1 VDSATPH
8 AATYGLREA
17 AELLGLSPARIR
29 GWVRAGLIEPRRGA
43 RGELRLDFR
52 DLAFLR
58 RVRDLPRGRV
68 SPRRVR
74 RALARLRELL
84 PPERDLCE
92 VRIDA
97 AAGQL
102 VVSERG
108 CLWSPESGQVVF
120 DFQAAAPRRVVALPG
135 RGAGAHEAGAD
146 AGLDAEGWYRLGCE
160 LEETEPE
167 RAHDAYERAL
177 ALDPGLLDAR
187 VNLGCLH
194 HEAGRLAEAES
205 CYRAVLAARPDDA
218 TARFDL
224 AVALEDAGRE
234 TEAREAYEA
243 CLAVDPDCAE
253 AHYNLAR
260 LCERGGDRPGV
271 LRHLLAY
278 RRLLG

>member
-1 VDSATPH
+1 MTPVDPASPH

-17 AELLGLSPARIR
+17 AQLLGLSPARIR
-29 GWVRAGLIEPRRGA
+29 ALVRAGLVEPRRGA

-58 RVRDLPRGRV
+58 RVRDLPGDRV

-84 PPERDLCE
+84 PADRDLSE
-92 VRIDA
+92 LGLDT

-108 CLWSPESGQVVF
+108 CLWSPESGQIVF
-120 DFQAAAPRRVVALPG
+120 DFATASGARRVVALPE
-135 RGAGAHEAGAD
+135 RGAPATPD
-146 AGLDAEGWYRLGCE
+146 ALDADGWYRLGCE
-160 LEETEPE
+160 LEETEPD
-167 RAHDAYERAL
+167 RARDAYERAL
-177 ALDPGLLDAR
+177 ALDPELLDAR

-194 HEAGRLAEAES
+194 HEAGRLAEAEAL
-205 CYRAVLAARPDDA
+205 YRAVVAARPDDA

-224 AVALEDAGRE
+224 AVALEDQGRDG
-234 TEAREAYEA
+234 EAREAYEA
-243 CLAVDPDCAE
+243 CLAADASCAE

-260 LCERGGDRPGV
+260 LCERAGDRPGV
-271 LRHLLAY
+271 VRHLLAY
-278 RRLLG
+278 RHLLG

>member
-1 VDSATPH
+1 MGPAPPHAPH

-29 GWVRAGLIEPRRGA
+29 GWVRAGLVEPRRGA

-58 RVRDLPRGRV
+58 RVRDLPGDRV

-74 RALARLRELL
+74 RALARLREQL
-84 PPERDLCE
+84 PADRDLSE
-92 VRIDA
+92 LGLGTE
-97 AAGQL
+97 AGQL

-120 DFQAAAPRRVVALPG
+120 DFQAAAPRRVVALPE
-135 RGAGAHEAGAD
+135 RGAGPD
-146 AGLDAEGWYRLGCE
+146 TGLDAEGWYRLGCE
-160 LEETEPE
+160 LEASEPE
-167 RAHDAYERAL
+167 RARDAYERAL
-177 ALDPGLLDAR
+177 ALAPDLHDAR

-194 HEAGRLAEAES
+194 HEAGRLAEAEAA
-205 CYRAVLAARPDDA
+205 YRAVLAARPDDA

-234 TEAREAYEA
+234 AEAREAYEA
-243 CLAVDPDCAE
+243 CLAADPECAE

-260 LCERGGDRPGV
+260 LCERADDRAGV

-278 RRLLG
+278 RRLSG